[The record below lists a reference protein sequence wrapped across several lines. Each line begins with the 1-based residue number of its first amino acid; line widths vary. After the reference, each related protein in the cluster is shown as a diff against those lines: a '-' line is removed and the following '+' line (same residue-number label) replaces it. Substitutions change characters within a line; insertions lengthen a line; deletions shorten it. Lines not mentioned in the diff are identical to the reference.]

1 MPEITIDR
9 SVPSPQAA
17 VAPRLRTVLD
27 GYAAREDMVLE
38 VEIGLA
44 GAAMSVPVV
53 IDLDGPRTATAF
65 SLTLRAR
72 QQAAWFPAF
81 RGEVRS
87 EPVGPLE
94 STLRLQ
100 GTYELPLGPL
110 GDIADRTILGHAAE
124 RSLQHFA
131 DRLRTDVVEEI
142 RRAELSVRQREGHHS

>member
-53 IDLDGPRTATAF
+53 IDLDGPR
-65 SLTLRAR
+65 
-72 QQAAWFPAF
+72 
-81 RGEVRS
+81 
-87 EPVGPLE
+87 
-94 STLRLQ
+94 
-100 GTYELPLGPL
+100 
-110 GDIADRTILGHAAE
+110 
-124 RSLQHFA
+124 
-131 DRLRTDVVEEI
+131 
-142 RRAELSVRQREGHHS
+142 